1 MPLTVLSGNPTG
13 SFEESQDSAFKVGN
27 PEIYNIPAPLSL
39 SGSSAITAQQLIN
52 GIISCVSASAVTLT
66 FPTAT
71 ALAAMLRAYSSRGI
85 VNGDA
90 IYVLI
95 VNGGSSLGAI
105 TITPGAGMTFDAG
118 SPATIAIGVSRTLLM
133 RFTVGTPGSETAVLF

>member
-39 SGSSAITAQQLIN
+39 SASSAITAQQLIN

-71 ALAAMLRAYSSRGI
+71 ALAVALRSFSSRGI
-85 VNGDA
+85 VPGDS
-90 IYVLI
+90 IYLLI
-95 VNGGSSLGAI
+95 VNGGSSSGAI
-105 TITPGAGMTFDAG
+105 TITPGSGMTFDAG
-118 SPATIAIGVSRTLLM
+118 SPATIAIGNSRTLIM
-133 RFTVGTPGSETAVLF
+133 RFTVGTPGSETLVMF